1 MLAPLYDGSGSLK
14 GEVEL
19 PNSFEGEINEAAIHA
34 ACVTILANQ
43 RTGSAS
49 TKGKA
54 EVSGGG
60 AKPWRQ
66 KGIGRARAGSIRSP
80 IWRGGGRVFGPK
92 PRSYAKRLP
101 KKTRRL
107 ALWSALRSKAQEG
120 ELALFEEPSLDGYST
135 KTMAALLRAMDVAP
149 DESTL
154 LVLSDY
160 SDLIHRSTRNIP
172 RVDVDVWRRLNAY
185 SVMTHHRII
194 LLHSVLASLE
204 EEVKQ
209 P

>member
-1 MLAPLYDGSGSLK
+1 MLAPLYDGSGNLK
-14 GEVEL
+14 EEVEL
-19 PNSFEGEINEAAIHA
+19 PNAFEGEINEAAIHA
-34 ACVTILANQ
+34 ACVTLLANA
-43 RTGSAS
+43 RAGSAS

-101 KKTRRL
+101 KKVRRL
-107 ALWSALRSKAQEG
+107 ALWSALRSKAKEG
-120 ELALFEEPSLDGYST
+120 ELALVEKPTLDGYST
-135 KTMAALLRAMDVAP
+135 KTMAAMLNTMEMGAGNSV
-149 DESTL
+149 L

-160 SDLIHRSTRNIP
+160 SDQIYRSVRNIP
-172 RVDVDVWRRLNAY
+172 GVDVDVWARLNAY
-185 SVMTHHRII
+185 NVITHDRLI
-194 LLHSVLASLE
+194 LDHAVLASLK
-204 EEVKQ
+204 EEVKRS
-209 P
+209 